1 MRKSKVSVPSQRKG
15 GCLRY
20 GVTAFFVLGIIVYIS
35 MAVTAQT
42 AEERDLRPALLA
54 TSALFAFFIWLMWR
68 PWKRN
73 KVSSIISADK
83 VSKESEAPS
92 ISDRTAAS
100 YISNGQ
106 SIVRADGEDLTNE
119 DIGYLRE
126 TDFERAQQYYENSPN
141 PKFHRSFEEEKAQS
155 KFHSANAEY
164 IDQLE
169 QYIWM
174 PHLYSFDSIDDAIA
188 HDQQALI
195 AAQKLA
201 EYCSK
206 TSAGRQYFEDSWMH
220 CHNSQNPDFNFI
232 DRIKGRYSDL
242 TLNYDERKRTF
253 DLHKKRQAF
262 LQHADDAVLQVIEE
276 NPGVLQRELHKH
288 FDPDLKPTI
297 GTAVSHLLKA
307 DKIRRE
313 KRGNSYSLYKK
324 EKGLPFHVE

>member
-1 MRKSKVSVPSQRKG
+1 MTKLKNVDPNRGKG

-20 GVTAFFVLGIIVYIS
+20 GATAFFVLGIIVYIT

-42 AEERDLRPALLA
+42 AEERTLRPALLA
-54 TSALFAFFIWLMWR
+54 TSVLFAFFIWLMWR
-68 PWKRN
+68 PRKHN
-73 KVSSIISADK
+73 EVSSIIESDK
-83 VSKESEAPS
+83 VSEKSVVPS
-92 ISDRTAAS
+92 ISEEPAAS
-100 YISNGQ
+100 YISNGR
-106 SIVRADGEDLTNE
+106 SIMRADGEDLTDE
-119 DIGYLRE
+119 DIEYLRE
-126 TDFERAQQYYENSPN
+126 TDFEREQQYYESSPN
-141 PKFHRSFEEEKAQS
+141 PKFHRSFEEENAQS

-174 PHLYSFDSIDDAIA
+174 PDLYSFDSIDDAIA

-206 TSAGRQYFEDSWMH
+206 TSVGRQYFEDMWMH

-232 DRIKGRYSDL
+232 DRIKARYSDL
-242 TLNYDERKRTF
+242 TLNYEDRKKDF
-253 DLHKKRQAF
+253 DLHKKRRAF
-262 LQHADDAVLQVIEE
+262 LRHADDAVLQVIGE

-313 KRGNSYSLYKK
+313 KCGNSYSLYKK
-324 EKGLPFHVE
+324 EEGLPFHVE